1 MMNEPHET
9 GLAAEEQRD
18 LTLIAMLVGIVI
30 VAGGFF
36 IFNSTSARYT
46 TASYQPPLPN
56 TIPVMTPATV
66 PAPDAKPTQ

>member
-1 MMNEPHET
+1 MKDRNET
-9 GLAAEEQRD
+9 GVDTEEQRD

-30 VAGGFF
+30 VAGGVF

-46 TASYQPPLPN
+46 TASYQAPLPN

-66 PAPDAKPTQ
+66 PAPGKAPAQ